1 MTDRSSQIYGLR
13 SPTVAFFFL
22 CRSRIGSE
30 SESAQKGQNIIMSM
44 TSQVF
49 LMGFPS
55 ISEDPSCFEL

>member
-13 SPTVAFFFL
+13 SPTVAFL